1 MNCILSAPVNPSI
14 CLHLANISAYAY
26 KSRRRPSHERENPA
40 RATGKRRTLPLHGIA
55 KGVATNLAALR
66 YGARAERPEDDAA
79 CDTGGNRAFRADDGR
94 RTGRR
99 VGDGRR
105 RSCSHLEAAHPPKP
119 PPDPRHS
126 PRPPPPPHP
135 PSPLRT

>member
-1 MNCILSAPVNPSI
+1 MLVFGTIP
-14 CLHLANISAYAY
+14 AYACN
-26 KSRRRPSHERENPA
+26 SRRRPSHERENA
-40 RATGKRRTLPLHGIA
+40 GRTTGKRRTLPLHGIA

-79 CDTGGNRAFRADDGR
+79 RDTGGNQAFPADDGR

-105 RSCSHLEAAHPPKP
+105 RSCSHPEAAHPRKLVTIAV
-119 PPDPRHS
+119 DPQ
-126 PRPPPPPHP
+126 
-135 PSPLRT
+135 

>member
-1 MNCILSAPVNPSI
+1 M
-14 CLHLANISAYAY
+14 LAFGNVSAYAY

-55 KGVATNLAALR
+55 KGFATNLAALR

-79 CDTGGNRAFRADDGR
+79 RDTGGNRAIRADDGR

-105 RSCSHLEAAHPPKP
+105 RSCSQLETAHPRKAAH
-119 PPDPRHS
+119 DRC
-126 PRPPPPPHP
+126 
-135 PSPLRT
+135 

>member
-1 MNCILSAPVNPSI
+1 MLVFKTIP
-14 CLHLANISAYAY
+14 AYAY
-26 KSRRRPSHERENPA
+26 KSRRRSSLERENA
-40 RATGKRRTLPLHGIA
+40 IRTTGKRRTLPLHGIA

-79 CDTGGNRAFRADDGR
+79 RDIVGNRAFRADDGR

-105 RSCSHLEAAHPPKP
+105 RSCSHLEAAHPRKAGHHRCRSAGPTQP
-119 PPDPRHS
+119 ADQS
-126 PRPPPPPHP
+126 A
-135 PSPLRT
+135 PLGTVQAP

>member
-1 MNCILSAPVNPSI
+1 M
-14 CLHLANISAYAY
+14 LAFGNVSAYAY

-66 YGARAERPEDDAA
+66 YGARTERPEDDAA
-79 CDTGGNRAFRADDGR
+79 CDTGGNPAFRADDGR
-94 RTGRR
+94 RTCRR

-105 RSCSHLEAAHPPKP
+105 RACSQPEDAHTRKTPHHPRRSPGTAPTGYPSYPPG
-119 PPDPRHS
+119 DA
-126 PRPPPPPHP
+126 
-135 PSPLRT
+135 

>member
-1 MNCILSAPVNPSI
+1 M
-14 CLHLANISAYAY
+14 LAFGNVSAYAY

-55 KGVATNLAALR
+55 KGFATNLAALR
-66 YGARAERPEDDAA
+66 YGARTERPEDDAA

-94 RTGRR
+94 RTCRR

-105 RSCSHLEAAHPPKP
+105 RSCSHLEA
-119 PPDPRHS
+119 
-126 PRPPPPPHP
+126 PHP
-135 PSPLRT
+135 RKARHDRCRSPGPAPPVEPYQPPGTG